1 MNAKDIDPNNNI
13 LIACKISLLKGSWY
27 YLKRFQ
33 TPLNNINSDKNIRTV
48 SKTLKLFTIFF
59 F

>member
-27 YLKRFQ
+27 DIILKDF
-33 TPLNNINSDKNIRTV
+33 
-48 SKTLKLFTIFF
+48 KLH
-59 F
+59 